1 MKRWVCSAQNRA
13 WRGTQLEQIIY
24 LEPSDDIVSIRDR
37 VDMAE
42 ATRVLLV
49 VPPYSDVLTRRVD
62 LQLLQRR
69 AGQGGIELALV
80 TDNSFVQSQAR
91 EVGLPVFDSVEAGK
105 RRKHWRSRRD
115 EEEPLTQR
123 RNEEAWQAAAQ
134 RGPRQVFAYRLRYV
148 RLGLAWLIFV
158 AVLAVFILA
167 AVLVVPNARVTLVP
181 ASQPVVV
188 QLNVVLDPNIQ
199 IVDYARSR
207 IPAAP
212 VYAEIEG
219 SAQIATSGQKDIP
232 STRAAGKVVFVNQL
246 GQPIRIPK
254 GTAVRTS
261 AFTTAIR
268 FVTMAD
274 VEVPSNFGAQAE
286 VPIEAVDVGAVGNVA
301 ANLINEVEGV
311 AALAVRVSNPQP
323 TAGGGVKQVPAVTQA
338 DKDRLRAAL
347 LQQLQQR
354 ALAQLQSTLG
364 EQEVIPPE
372 SLAVAE
378 VLDETFDRFV
388 GEEAPAVGLQM
399 RVRVSALKV
408 GMQDANALVYATMA
422 AKTPPG
428 HELIANGLTFQ
439 RAETIVPADTHGNL
453 LFAMRGSGYAA
464 ARLDAAAVRKAV
476 AGKGLDSAKAYL
488 NQSLPL
494 QAEPLVE
501 VWPSWFGRLPFLTF
515 RTEIQVKPQA

>member
-1 MKRWVCSAQNRA
+1 MASNATPGKSQ
-13 WRGTQLEQIIY
+13 GQLEQIIY
-24 LEPSDDIVSIRDR
+24 LEPSDDILSIRDR

-42 ATRVLLV
+42 ARRVLLV

-62 LQLLQRR
+62 LTLLQRR
-69 AGQGGIELALV
+69 AALGGIDLALV
-80 TDNSFVQSQAR
+80 TDDGLVHSQAR
-91 EVGLPVFDSVEAGK
+91 EVGLPVFYSVQAGQ
-105 RRKHWRSRRD
+105 RRKRWRSHRD

-123 RNEEAWQAAAQ
+123 RSEEAWQAAAQ
-134 RGPRQVFAYRLRYV
+134 RRPRQVSAYRLRYV

-158 AVLAVFILA
+158 AVLAVFVLA
-167 AVLVVPNARVTLVP
+167 AVLLVPNARITLVP

-188 QLNVVLDPNIQ
+188 RLNIVLDPNIQ

-212 VYAEIEG
+212 VYVEIEG
-219 SAQIATSGQKDIP
+219 NAQIATSGQKDIP
-232 STRAAGKVVFVNQL
+232 STRATGKVVFVNQL
-246 GQPIRIPK
+246 SQPVTIPK
-254 GTAVRTS
+254 GTAMRTS

-268 FVTMAD
+268 FVTVAD
-274 VEVPSNFGAQAE
+274 VKVPGGLAAQIEA
-286 VPIEAVDVGAVGNVA
+286 PIEAVDVGAGGNVA

-323 TAGGGVKQVPAVTQA
+323 TTGGGVRQVPAVTQA
-338 DKDRLRAAL
+338 DRDRLRAAL

-372 SLAVAE
+372 SLTVAE
-378 VLDETFDRFV
+378 ILDETFDHFV

-399 RVRVSALKV
+399 RVRVSAFKV
-408 GMQDANALVYATMA
+408 GMQDANALVYAAMA
-422 AKTPPG
+422 AQTPPG

-439 RAETIVPADTHGNL
+439 RQETLTPADVRGNL

-464 ARLDAAAVRKAV
+464 ARLDTDVVRKAV
-476 AGKGLDSAKAYL
+476 AGKGLDAAKAYL
-488 NQSLPL
+488 AQSLPL
-494 QAEPLVE
+494 QAEPLVQ
-501 VWPSWFGRLPFLTF
+501 VWPSWFGRLPFLAF
-515 RTEIQVKPQA
+515 RTEIEVKPQA